1 MIKMANTLFSITE
14 TSNKIAS
21 QKTFSIT
28 ELAEAIDGKIY
39 GLNDFYSKKGFN
51 GIFETLNEAVSGDIV
66 IRHWINGKGVEIAK
80 EKDIACL
87 ITLNPTEDAIEK
99 AEEISF
105 PVIVVK
111 KIQFATAF
119 ALKWTIEN
127 LVPNSKRVVIS
138 GTNGKSTTSHM
149 IHHILKNSGY
159 NVFTNTDA
167 ESEFNTLID
176 PMVAKMISEQV
187 IEAQDIDVRSLDYVA
202 DIPNK
207 SVFDYVVVE
216 VSEVQGWGEELMKNH
231 ALIMSSAL
239 NPNVGV
245 VTNVAMDHIGLVNS
259 LDEVYDETSGIV
271 KAINKDAIVL
281 NYDDKRV
288 LNMLEF
294 LNDDVNPFFTSM
306 DEVAISNYNINEN
319 NNAVNEDN
327 KVFFSKSKN
336 AIIVK
341 GKSILNFDELP
352 FNSEHFIRNILS
364 SISAC
369 LALNLSINDIIEG
382 VKNYKPLDRRFI
394 KLSDEPIIIDDFAHN
409 PDGVKATI
417 RASSTLANDLDK
429 KELYVVFGIRGSRGE
444 ELNGLISQAIG
455 EVINELDAEND
466 RKIKLFLSSSID
478 YVNSLNTVKDFE
490 KAIFTSTLDKN
501 GVKYTHYD
509 NLVDVLKD
517 VYNLANADDV
527 ILLIGAQGMDPAE
540 SVLTDLGYI

>member
-1 MIKMANTLFSITE
+1 MANTLFSITE

-21 QKTFSIT
+21 QKTFTIN

-39 GLNDFYSKKGFN
+39 GFNDFYSDNGFN

-87 ITLNPTEDAIEK
+87 ITLNPTEDAIEM
-99 AEEISF
+99 AEELAF

-119 ALKWTIEN
+119 ALKWTVEN

-231 ALIMSSAL
+231 ALVMSSAL

-294 LNDDVNPFFTSM
+294 LNDNVNTFFTSM
-306 DEVAISNYNINEN
+306 DEVAIGNYNIN
-319 NNAVNEDN
+319 NANDNSNEDN

-369 LALNLSINDIIEG
+369 LALNLPINDIVEG

-444 ELNGLISQAIG
+444 ELNGLISQAIA
-455 EVINELDAEND
+455 EVINELDSEND

-501 GVKYTHYD
+501 GVEYTHYD

-517 VYNLANADDV
+517 VYNLANTDDV

>member
-1 MIKMANTLFSITE
+1 MTNTLFSITKN
-14 TSNKIAS
+14 SNKIAS
-21 QKTFSIT
+21 QKTFSIA
-28 ELAEAIDGKIY
+28 ELAEAIGGKIY
-39 GLNDFYSKKGFN
+39 GWNDFYSKNGFN

-66 IRHWINGKGVEIAK
+66 IRHWINGKGVEIAS

-87 ITLNPTEDAIEK
+87 ITLNPTEDALKK
-99 AEEISF
+99 AEEIAF

-127 LVPNSKRVVIS
+127 LAPNSKRVVIS

-159 NVFTNTDA
+159 DVFTNTDA

-176 PMVAKMISEQV
+176 PMVAKMIAEQV
-187 IEAQDIDVRSLDYVA
+187 IEAQEIDVRALEYVA

-207 SVFDYVVVE
+207 SVFDYIVVE
-216 VSEVQGWGEELMKNH
+216 VSEVQGWGEELMENH

-288 LNMLEF
+288 LKMLEF
-294 LNDDVNPFFTSM
+294 INGDVDSFFNSM
-306 DEVAISNYNINEN
+306 DEEAISNYD
-319 NNAVNEDN
+319 VNLNN

-341 GKSILNFDELP
+341 GKSILDFKQLP

-369 LALNLSINDIIEG
+369 LALNISIEEIVEG
-382 VKNYKPLDRRFI
+382 VKNYKPLNRRFI

-444 ELNGLISQAIG
+444 ELNGLISQAIA
-455 EVINELDAEND
+455 EVINELNAEND
-466 RKIKLFLSSSID
+466 RKINLFLSSSID
-478 YVNSLNTVKDFE
+478 YVNELNTVKDFE

-501 GVKYTHYD
+501 AVEYTHYD

-517 VYNLANADDV
+517 VYNLASKDDV

-540 SVLTDLGYI
+540 NVLTDLGYI